1 MQNRRGEN
9 KSLQTDVLIDE
20 SFAISGLLV
29 QKYYKQV
36 LFNCKTKFSNHSL
49 VLFILFSFS

>member
-9 KSLQTDVLIDE
+9 KSLQTDLPIDE

-29 QKYYKQV
+29 KKYYTQV
-36 LFNCKTKFSNHSL
+36 VFNCKTKFSNHSL
-49 VLFILFSFS
+49 V